1 LESDFIDNSLPFGQT
16 QDRVH
21 PIRRI
26 QDVESSSLLTDPAR
40 AVTINTSIV
49 AMATLL
55 ASQILK
61 AIHMNM
67 QRLGRRNLLQTCFA
81 ICVAISILF
90 SSADGAT
97 AQGNSSSKKLVVV
110 CSTTQVA
117 DFTRQIVGDRW
128 EVVCVL
134 GPAEDPHTYQET
146 TEDSQSVK
154 RADLCIENGWHL
166 EGNNWMSNLAN
177 TAGKPIATCVEGI
190 EPLKNIEADGESVED
205 PHAWF
210 NTKNAMV
217 YVTNIR
223 NAVSKIDPEHA
234 AEYKARADLY
244 IIQLRALNHWIAE
257 QVNAI
262 PKARRILV
270 THHDAFGYFS
280 DAYGFK
286 ALSPVG
292 WTTGELAGVAIDQRQ
307 RIVEQI
313 RDLGVKSIF
322 VETSINRELLD
333 GIAKETGISIGG
345 LLYSDAMGEDGSA
358 GETYIGMMRE
368 NVLTIVKHLK

>member
-1 LESDFIDNSLPFGQT
+1 
-16 QDRVH
+16 
-21 PIRRI
+21 
-26 QDVESSSLLTDPAR
+26 
-40 AVTINTSIV
+40 
-49 AMATLL
+49 
-55 ASQILK
+55 
-61 AIHMNM
+61 MN
-67 QRLGRRNLLQTCFA
+67 N
-81 ICVAISILF
+81 
-90 SSADGAT
+90 SSARRFETSPSAIRFLIAVCLT
-97 AQGNSSSKKLVVV
+97 WTVSIFCLAPAIAQEHDSGKKLVVV

-117 DFTRQIVGDRW
+117 DFARQIVGDRW

-177 TAGKPIATCVEGI
+177 EAGKPIVTCVEGV
-190 EPLKNIEADGESVED
+190 EPLKNIEADGESIKD

-210 NTKNAMV
+210 NTKNAMI

-234 AEYKARADLY
+234 DEYKARADLY
-244 IIQLRALNHWIAE
+244 LIQLRALNHWIAE

-280 DAYGFK
+280 QAYGFR
-286 ALSPVG
+286 AISPVG
-292 WTTGELAGVAIDQRQ
+292 WTTGEMAGVAIDQRQ
-307 RIVEQI
+307 KIVTQI
-313 RDLGVKSIF
+313 RELGVKSIF

-345 LLYSDAMGEDGSA
+345 NLYSDAMGEAGSA

-368 NVLTIVKHLK
+368 NVLTIVEHLK